1 MLAERK
7 QSATAIR
14 EIKLRAGVNV
24 MAIDRGLLYLSSIP
38 ALSVPCFI
46 RAKFDEAAFDFAVHC
61 LTNKPAFPRRT
72 VVVRADARAAFI
84 GGDGRVSERAFSE
97 PVKVAAEDGLKVQPI
112 TALE

>member
-1 MLAERK
+1 MLAERM

-46 RAKFDEAAFDFAVHC
+46 RAKFDVRCFASAVHR
-61 LTNKPAFPRRT
+61 LTNKPAFRRT
-72 VVVRADARAAFI
+72 VGF
-84 GGDGRVSERAFSE
+84 G
-97 PVKVAAEDGLKVQPI
+97 Q
-112 TALE
+112 